1 MNVFKRKTYKYFFF
15 KINRFIKNYHMI
27 NFPRKNFNP
36 DACKS

>member
-1 MNVFKRKTYKYFFF
+1 MCLKEGSINIFFF

-27 NFPRKNFNP
+27 NFPRRNFNA

>member
-1 MNVFKRKTYKYFFF
+1 MCLKEGSINIFF

-27 NFPRKNFNP
+27 NFPRGILTSV